1 VGFEDPSLQGP
12 CGAVVGGEAMVCG
25 QSPTVPSP
33 PRSRIGLPGDRYRSL
48 LSEKET
54 SMMGTEDRRKA
65 DRNQECSCPG
75 RRDFLA
81 SLGHLGGAA
90 VVVNLGL
97 FRWSTRSV
105 LGAPRLPGERG
116 AQPLI
121 RVAFCQAGP
130 DDILQAGWPGLA
142 YDDDASQ
149 ALYTRTL
156 ERAAAELGI
165 ALDVRKERLGGHDA
179 ADAFLSETLE
189 RNADGIVLTNMD
201 GHVYGIQAVHRI
213 LDQRGDRDLPVLV
226 FVPHGTLHANPG
238 VYQRFREAPHCFV
251 GATAEV
257 DWLAQ
262 GLRMLKARWQMAH
275 TRLAVVTGDVEREET
290 LEPLGTVLHYVPIQT
305 YVDLYEGTGD
315 SEQVRGIAELY
326 EEMSKDILEPSRD
339 DLRQAARAY
348 VASRRLLEETGCH
361 GVTMDCFPHVAKR
374 RLPHIFPPC
383 LAFMQLLDEGST
395 GGCEA
400 DVFPALTELLSSY
413 LLGRPGVSAQS
424 DLRHGAQHIRRR
436 PLQGAHPDGGIRRG
450 SGALCHPDT
459 SRGGLRSGPAGVVQ
473 GEPARH
479 ALEVSVP
486 RRADDRHGH
495 HSSQCRFPP
504 RGWNRGMPLRLRD
517 GPRRR
522 EGCSGRAGA
531 SQDPYVRETSA
542 HRPGVGPARRSQGG
556 THYGRNRGLSGFS
569 LQTPIESPSPIGP
582 GCPGYD
588 SSAEGP

>member
-1 VGFEDPSLQGP
+1 
-12 CGAVVGGEAMVCG
+12 
-25 QSPTVPSP
+25 
-33 PRSRIGLPGDRYRSL
+33 
-48 LSEKET
+48 
-54 SMMGTEDRRKA
+54 MMGTEDRRKA

-90 VVVNLGL
+90 VAVNLGL

-105 LGAPRLPGERG
+105 LGAPRLPGEQG
-116 AQPLI
+116 AKPLI

-156 ERAAAELGI
+156 ERAAAELGV

-179 ADAFLSETLE
+179 ADVFLSETLE

-213 LDQRGDRDLPVLV
+213 LDQRGVRDLPVLV

-275 TRLAVVTGDVEREET
+275 SRLAVVTGDVEREET
-290 LEPLGTVLHYVPIQT
+290 LDPLGTVLHYVPIQT
-305 YVDLYEGTGD
+305 YVDLYEGTGY
-315 SEQVRGIAELY
+315 SEEVRGIAELY
-326 EEMSKDILEPSRD
+326 EEMSRDILEPSRD

-348 VASRRLLEETGCH
+348 VASRRLLDETGCH

-413 LLGRPGVSAQS
+413 LLGRPGFLHNPIYDTVRNIYA
-424 DLRHGAQHIRRR
+424 
-436 PLQGAHPDGGIRRG
+436 GAHCKAPTRMAGFDEDPEPYVIRTHHEADFGAVPQVLFTENQPATLWRFLSPDALMIATGTILRNVDSHPEDGIGGCRCAFEMALDDVRDVRDVRG
-450 SGALCHPDT
+450 HHKILTYGKHLHTVRAWAQL
-459 SRGGLRSGPAGVVQ
+459 AGVRV
-473 GEPARH
+473 EH
-479 ALEVSVP
+479 I
-486 RRADDRHGH
+486 
-495 HSSQCRFPP
+495 
-504 RGWNRGMPLRLRD
+504 
-517 GPRRR
+517 
-522 EGCSGRAGA
+522 
-531 SQDPYVRETSA
+531 T
-542 HRPGVGPARRSQGG
+542 GG
-556 THYGRNRGLSGFS
+556 TV
-569 LQTPIESPSPIGP
+569 
-582 GCPGYD
+582 
-588 SSAEGP
+588 A